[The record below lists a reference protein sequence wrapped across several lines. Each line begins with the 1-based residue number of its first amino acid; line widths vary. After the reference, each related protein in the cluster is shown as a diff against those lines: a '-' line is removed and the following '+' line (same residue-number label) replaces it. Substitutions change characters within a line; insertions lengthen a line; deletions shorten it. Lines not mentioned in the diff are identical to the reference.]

1 MSSDWWA
8 RLRPVTLAAIAVG
21 GAAGTLARVEL
32 GRVLPTGPGL
42 PWGTFVVNV
51 AGSFLL
57 GAGWALILE
66 RFGPTLVLW
75 PLFATGFCG
84 AFTTM
89 SALAVEV
96 DLKIRAGDPWPAVGY
111 AGASVVAGLAGVV
124 LGAGLSRR
132 RGGRGDE
139 GRMGTFAR
147 RREPWS

>member
-1 MSSDWWA
+1 MSSDRRA
-8 RLRPVTLAAIAVG
+8 RPRPVTLVAIAVG

-51 AGSFLL
+51 VGSFLL

-66 RFGPTLVLW
+66 RFGPTRILW

-96 DLKIRAGDPWPAVGY
+96 DLKIRAGDPWPGVGY
-111 AGASVVAGLAGVV
+111 AGASVVAGVAAVL
-124 LGAGLSRR
+124 LGAALSRR
-132 RGGRGDE
+132 RAERNTVAAAYDRDRPG
-139 GRMGTFAR
+139 
-147 RREPWS
+147 